1 MRASKL
7 SLAIANAN
15 VLLAFTSAHVLP
27 RQASSSITCNQG
39 SPNTIQASDIQGLIS
54 HLNNNNIAGA
64 SGSFDLASLA
74 TLDQPSSQT
83 ITEGSISV
91 ALKNSQPFESTH
103 VAFTTV
109 AQALQQYQDVCCGSF
124 PSCIGGS
131 STVTGDTGLNV
142 SIDISPS

>member
-7 SLAIANAN
+7 SLAITNI
-15 VLLAFTSAHVLP
+15 LLAFTSAHVLP

-39 SPNTIQASDIQGLIS
+39 SPNTIQASDIQGLIGN
-54 HLNNNNIAGA
+54 LNNNNIGGA
-64 SGSFDLASLA
+64 SISFDLASGA

-83 ITEGSISV
+83 IVSGSISV
-91 ALKNSQPFESTH
+91 KLDNGQPFQSTH

-124 PSCIGGS
+124 LSCIGGS
-131 STVTGDTGLNV
+131 TQVTGDTGLNV
-142 SIDISPS
+142 SMDVSPS